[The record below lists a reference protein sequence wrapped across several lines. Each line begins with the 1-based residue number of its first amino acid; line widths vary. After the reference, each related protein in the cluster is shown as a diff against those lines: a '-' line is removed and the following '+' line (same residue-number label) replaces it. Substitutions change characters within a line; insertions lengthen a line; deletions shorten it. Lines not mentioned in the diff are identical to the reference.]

1 MVFNKVVVSAFI
13 KPLPCL
19 IDVGG
24 LRLGMVKELLEKC
37 KKQVEQGILHYI
49 CIS

>member
-1 MVFNKVVVSAFI
+1 MVFNKVFVSAFV
-13 KPLPCL
+13 KPLPRL

-24 LRLGMVKELLEKC
+24 LRPGMVKVVRKTQ
-37 KKQVEQGILHYI
+37 KPVEEGILHYI

>member
-1 MVFNKVVVSAFI
+1 MVFHKVVVSAFL

-24 LRLGMVKELLEKC
+24 LRLGMVKVVKKC

-49 CIS
+49 YIS